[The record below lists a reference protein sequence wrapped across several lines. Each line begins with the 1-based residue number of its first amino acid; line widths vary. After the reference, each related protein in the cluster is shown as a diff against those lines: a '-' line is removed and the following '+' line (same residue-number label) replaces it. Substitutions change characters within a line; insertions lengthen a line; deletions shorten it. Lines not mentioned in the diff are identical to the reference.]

1 MVALFMKKL
10 WQAPLLL
17 HLHLH
22 RLLLLWL
29 LCFGLPV
36 LAETCP
42 QIWTTAVQSASAVPA
57 TVSYSPANPSSISS
71 LNTTLAAGDY
81 QLTNGTIANNS
92 VLTASGPTVRI
103 FVNGS
108 LSIGNNSNL
117 NAASGAERLLIIAT
131 GSITIGNNATINGF
145 MLAGGSIQVGI
156 GTVITGGL
164 TAKGSAANFGTVNF
178 DTTALSLLQGGVV
191 CGAALECFNDTFQD
205 ATLSSFWVTSRSSGS
220 FTPSPVNGRLRLTQS
235 VTNQAT
241 AASFQRLFPGAQN
254 LVTVEFD
261 HLAYGGSGADGIA
274 VVFSDATI
282 TPQPGS
288 YGGPL
293 GYGTRSN
300 AGIPGFAG
308 GWIGVGLDEFGNYSW
323 EGGTG
328 GPGGQRRQSVVV
340 RGSGV
345 GTTGYRYLAG
355 TCSNGTTNTTGNCLN
370 PRVDNN
376 QNSPHRYRLTIDS
389 RVANQSLVQI
399 ERNTGSGFQT
409 LINSFNAIGSTGQAA
424 VPSNFLLSLT
434 GSTGGSTNI
443 HELDNLQIC
452 ALRSSPVGEQIDHF
466 EFVHSGNAL
475 TCNPETV
482 TIKACANPSC
492 SSLITSQV
500 TATLQ
505 PTTGWLAG
513 AGISGNIITFSGGST
528 TARLSKTTAGNV
540 VLGVSASTPSTKPFA
555 TTLCSN
561 GSTLSA
567 ANCTVNFA
575 DAGFILDV
583 PNKLANKIATGIQLR
598 AVKTD
603 GSNQCVPGF
612 ASVTRPIKF
621 WYDRVS
627 PSSFPAGPAVP
638 AVEVNGS
645 AISATITSPSTQN
658 LNFNAQG
665 IATMSSNYADAGM
678 LRLNARYDGSSG
690 TSDAGLVMTGAD
702 LFVSYP
708 AGLCVQTAQTCPI
721 SASDSA
727 YASCALAY
735 KAGQAMPLT
744 ISAKAWQAD
753 GDTDFCAGNG
763 AIYNFVQANLPLSAQ
778 LLAPAGG
785 AAPALT
791 PNSVNY
797 PANAQG
803 NLSSNININNVGVY
817 RISAGSTNLNYEG
830 ITVNLQNS
838 QQQAL
843 GRIGPA
849 SFTLDSAA
857 VTAAC
862 SNFSYLDQPLALQ
875 YQLSARNLAGQITSN
890 YFGAF
895 AKASLSL
902 QAENQNNGVTLTPRI
917 NSLGGSFYSWP
928 SFASGNSGVASKTGY
943 ALALNRAANPE
954 APFADLRFGMQVDDQ
969 ESAASTAVR
978 SYLSGLDQQVTT
990 STDCQL
996 LGSCTSKQ
1004 MGAAQQFRYGRLVV
1018 LNALGSEKAALPVQ
1032 IKTEYYD
1039 GAQFVQ
1045 NTLDQCTDV
1054 NPTRL
1059 TVAGSPALAVSGNNT
1074 LLQNGISG
1082 PFDLLIA
1089 APDQETRR
1097 TLTYDISTA
1106 PWLQYDWTPGDANL
1120 LENPQAEA
1128 LFGGFRGNN
1137 RQIYWTEN

>member
-1 MVALFMKKL
+1 MKK
-10 WQAPLLL
+10 
-17 HLHLH
+17 
-22 RLLLLWL
+22 WL
-29 LCFGLPV
+29 LYCCYLFSLPL

-42 QIWTTAVQSASAVPA
+42 QIWTSAVQGSSAVPA
-57 TVSYSPANPSSISS
+57 AVSYTPASPTSINS
-71 LNTTLAAGDY
+71 LNTTLAAGDF
-81 QLTNGTIANNS
+81 QLTTGSVANNT
-92 VLTASGPTVRI
+92 VLIASGSTVRI

-108 LSIGNNSNL
+108 LSIGNNASL
-117 NAASGAERLLIIAT
+117 NTGGGAERLLIVAT
-131 GSITIGNNATINGF
+131 GSITIGNNAVVKGF
-145 MLAGGSIQVGI
+145 LLAGGAVQI
-156 GTVITGGL
+156 GSGTQITGAV
-164 TAKGSAANFGTVNF
+164 TAKGSTANFGTVSY

-191 CGAALECFNDTFQD
+191 CGASLECFNDTFQD
-205 ATLSSFWVTSRSSGS
+205 ATLSGSWVTSRSSGS

-293 GYGTRSN
+293 GYGTRANLS
-300 AGIPGFAG
+300 IPGFAG

-345 GTTGYRYLAG
+345 GTAGYRYLAG
-355 TCSNGTTNTTGNCLN
+355 TCSNGTTNTGGSCLS
-370 PRVDNN
+370 PTVDNN
-376 QNSPHRYRLTIDS
+376 QNTPHRYRLTIDS
-389 RVANQSLVQI
+389 RVTNQSLVQI

-409 LINSFNAIGSTGQAA
+409 LINSFNAIGATGQAA
-424 VPSNFLLSLT
+424 VPTNFLLSLT

-482 TIKACANPSC
+482 TIKACANASC
-492 SSLITSQV
+492 SSLVTSQV

-505 PTTGWLAG
+505 PSSGWLAG
-513 AGISGNIITFSGGST
+513 SNISGNIITFSGGST
-528 TARLSKTTAGNV
+528 IARLSQTTAGNI

-555 TTLCSN
+555 TTLCNN
-561 GSTLSA
+561 GSSLSA

-583 PNKLANKIATGIQLR
+583 PNKLANKIATGLQLR

-603 GSNQCVPGF
+603 DSNQCVPGF

-627 PSSFPAGPAVP
+627 PNSFPAGPTVP
-638 AVEVNGS
+638 AVQVNGN

-658 LNFNAQG
+658 LSFNAQG
-665 IATMSSNYADAGM
+665 IATISSNYADAGM

-721 SASDSA
+721 SASDAA

-744 ISAKAWQAD
+744 VSAKAWQVD

-763 AIYNFVQANLPLSAQ
+763 SIYNFVHANLPLSAQ
-778 LLAPAGG
+778 LLAPIGG

-797 PANAQG
+797 LASAQG
-803 NLSSNININNVGVY
+803 NLTSNININNVGVY

-830 ITVNLQNS
+830 LTVNLQNS

-875 YQLSARNLAGQITSN
+875 YQLSARNLAGQVTSN

-895 AKASLSL
+895 AKARLTL
-902 QAENQNNGVTLTPRI
+902 QAENQNNGVALTSRI
-917 NSLGGSFYSWP
+917 NSLGGALDVWP
-928 SFASGNSGVASKTGY
+928 TFASGGSGIVSKTGH
-943 ALALNRAANPE
+943 ALALTRGVSPE

-969 ESAASTAVR
+969 ETTATIALR
-978 SYLSGLDQQVTT
+978 ANLSGLDQQVTT
-990 STDCQL
+990 NTNCQT
-996 LGSCTSKQ
+996 LGTCTSKQ
-1004 MGAAQQFRYGRLVV
+1004 LGVAQQMRYGRLVV
-1018 LNALGSEKAALPVQ
+1018 LNALGSEKSVLPVQ
-1032 IKTEYYD
+1032 IKTEYFD
-1039 GAQFVQ
+1039 GAQFVA
-1045 NTLDQCTDV
+1045 NALDQCTVVD
-1054 NPTRL
+1054 PTRL
-1059 TVAGSPALAVSGNNT
+1059 FVAGTPTLAVTGNNT

-1089 APDQETRR
+1089 APEQETRR
-1097 TLTYDISTA
+1097 TLSYDVTTA